1 MTSHA
6 NILNKTFT
14 FVVVVVH
21 SKRNALN
28 CLPITNNGEMA
39 LSDYAVFLF
48 IESLIWWDLS
58 GKRVGAVNVTGS
70 PVAGRAASL
79 ERVDS
84 MRAMQHFLSEVKVT
98 YLQYIH
104 AFVQPPIPP

>member
-48 IESLIWWDLS
+48 ITKMKSN
-58 GKRVGAVNVTGS
+58 RVNWEVRTKNTDDERGPSCPRGLRVS
-70 PVAGRAASL
+70 PS
-79 ERVDS
+79 
-84 MRAMQHFLSEVKVT
+84 Q
-98 YLQYIH
+98 I
-104 AFVQPPIPP
+104 

>member
-48 IESLIWWDLS
+48 IESLI
-58 GKRVGAVNVTGS
+58 
-70 PVAGRAASL
+70 
-79 ERVDS
+79 
-84 MRAMQHFLSEVKVT
+84 
-98 YLQYIH
+98 
-104 AFVQPPIPP
+104 

>member
-14 FVVVVVH
+14 FVVVVH

-48 IESLIWWDLS
+48 IESLI
-58 GKRVGAVNVTGS
+58 
-70 PVAGRAASL
+70 
-79 ERVDS
+79 
-84 MRAMQHFLSEVKVT
+84 
-98 YLQYIH
+98 
-104 AFVQPPIPP
+104 